1 MNSNFIL
8 LSRTEKTINYYNKI
22 LINYPKIELILKQ
35 NIEKTMYDLIEC
47 LYAFNINDV
56 DRIKQK
62 YLKDFLVKL
71 SMLDFYTNVS
81 YNKKILGKHQFE
93 VLGRFIIEIRKIAYG
108 VIRSEKKVT
117 SQL

>member
-8 LSRTEKTINYYNKI
+8 LSKTQKTICYYNKI
-22 LINYPKIELILKQ
+22 LINYPKNEIILKQ
-35 NIEKTMYDLIEC
+35 NIEKNMYDLIEC
-47 LYAFNINDV
+47 LFAYNINDV

-71 SMLDFYTNVS
+71 SMLDFYTLVS

-93 VLGRFIIEIRKIAYG
+93 VLGNFIIEIRKITYG
-108 VIRSEKKVT
+108 VMKNEKKVPN
-117 SQL
+117 